1 MKLQQTYIFW
11 RLVLLKNDTD
21 FILVEPSDRKDTIF
35 PAELIVNEDLTI
47 FLNVMNI
54 KIFLFT

>member
-1 MKLQQTYIFW
+1 
-11 RLVLLKNDTD
+11 LVLLKNDTD